1 MKQERRLM
9 QEKRKAKMKEP
20 VKPLPVGEPCEYEK
34 IREKNIRERQEAMEA
49 CGFFE
54 DLKAYKR
61 KIGLEKE

>member
-1 MKQERRLM
+1 
-9 QEKRKAKMKEP
+9 MKEP
-20 VKPLPVGEPCEYEK
+20 VKPLPAGEPCGYEK